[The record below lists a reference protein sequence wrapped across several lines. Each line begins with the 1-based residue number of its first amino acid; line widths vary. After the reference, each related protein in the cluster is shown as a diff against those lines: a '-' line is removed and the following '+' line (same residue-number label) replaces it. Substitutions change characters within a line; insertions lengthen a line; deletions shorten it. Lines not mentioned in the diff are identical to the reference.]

1 MKSMGNRPPRNAS
14 VTRKPS
20 NRVRSEASER
30 AKLQAATG
38 ALRVEAASQAE
49 ATEAA
54 IGGAVPSDLAT
65 RLDDFQNRLQQ
76 LESI

>member
-1 MKSMGNRPPRNAS
+1 MRTMGNRPPRNAS

-20 NRVRSEASER
+20 NRVQSELSER

-38 ALRVEAASQAE
+38 ALRVEAASQAD
-49 ATEAA
+49 ATADA

-65 RLDDFQNRLQQ
+65 RLENYEVRLQQ
-76 LESI
+76 LEAL